1 MKPGFKDSIIALQDS
16 GKNLRN
22 RSQFDEA
29 LRIHSLCAQ
38 MAESC
43 EDTID
48 VSFSLQN
55 QWIIRTSFVDKRNS
69 ATLVRMPKC

>member
-1 MKPGFKDSIIALQDS
+1 MNMIYGISYAGSANVFLRSIRKP
-16 GKNLRN
+16 
-22 RSQFDEA
+22 
-29 LRIHSLCAQ
+29 
-38 MAESC
+38 ESC
-43 EDTID
+43 EDTIN